1 MYERLKQGFCI
12 FFWAACCLAMQAHAD
27 EADPD
32 AFPGF
37 SVHGFGTLGAVYH
50 DEAGAYFRRD
60 DSQPH
65 GAGSHHLSF
74 APDSVLG
81 VQLGVHLNSQLEAVV
96 QVVTKQTWEDNYKP
110 QVTWAYLKYMPNE
123 SLMTRVGRLG
133 IDAFLR
139 GDATDID
146 YSNLLVRPLFSFH
159 PHSFDGADAEYT
171 KPWNDGLLRIKGYG
185 GWEYDRRVEVDG
197 SVYSFA
203 GASVL
208 GMGLEYEKSAWVG
221 RLALGQ
227 IRFNHLADGL
237 KPGMPFRGLLD
248 ALPNGAQI
256 LDRLSVEDR
265 AFYYKILTLTYDSGP
280 WQGQANYGH
289 FSSENWPTRQ
299 ILTANVGYRIGD
311 VTPYLGYSIQ
321 HTPRDIVPTGLP
333 DGVSPLADQV
343 TAFAQAG
350 IIFNQSNLVVGA
362 RYDFARNMALKV
374 QVDHIHYKDP
384 DGIIDT
390 ALLSAPVESR
400 DYNTM
405 TRLSVALNFI
415 F

>member
-1 MYERLKQGFCI
+1 MSYRLQQGLFIFVGAAFC
-12 FFWAACCLAMQAHAD
+12 LTMQAHAD
-27 EADPD
+27 EAGTD
-32 AFPGF
+32 ALP
-37 SVHGFGTLGAVYH
+37 SLNVHGFGTLGAVYH
-50 DEAGAYFRRD
+50 DDTGAYFRRD

-65 GAGSHHLSF
+65 GTGAHQLSF

-81 VQLGVHLNSQLEAVV
+81 VQLGVHMTSQLDAVV
-96 QVVTKQTWEDNYKP
+96 QVVAKQTWQDNYKP

-123 SLMTRVGRLG
+123 NLMARVGRLG
-133 IDAFLR
+133 IDTFLR

-146 YSNLLVRPLFSFH
+146 YSNLLIRPQFSFH

-171 KPWNDGLLRIKGYG
+171 KPWNDGFLRIKGYG

-221 RLALGQ
+221 RVALGQ
-227 IRFNHLADGL
+227 IRFNRLADGL
-237 KPGMPFRGLLD
+237 KPGTPFRGLLD
-248 ALPNGAQI
+248 QLPNGAQI

-265 AFYYKILTLTYDSGP
+265 ALNYKILALTYDSGA
-280 WQGQANYGH
+280 WQGQASYGNI
-289 FSSENWPTRQ
+289 SSGNWPTRQ
-299 ILTANVGYRIGD
+299 VFTADVGYRIGD

-333 DGVSPLADQV
+333 AGVSPLADQV
-343 TAFAQAG
+343 TAFAQSG

-362 RYDFARNMALKV
+362 RYDFAHNMALKM
-374 QVDHIHYKDP
+374 QVDHLRYKDP

-390 ALLSAPVESR
+390 ALQAVPVESR
-400 DYNTM
+400 DYKTM
-405 TRLSVALNFI
+405 TRFSVALNFI